1 MIRKHATSPM
11 LESTREM
18 SRNSREDA
26 ARQLFAWKAVE
37 EAIRGAAG
45 KGFDQVEMVPPLPLD
60 LRRTEAARALCDKLA
75 RLGFQTHWEE
85 RIGPRPGEA
94 GQVLGISWRSAKP
107 DGA

>member
-1 MIRKHATSPM
+1 MIRKPATSPM

-18 SRNSREDA
+18 SRSSREDA

-37 EAIRGAAG
+37 EAIRDAAG
-45 KGFDQVEMVPPLPLD
+45 KGFDQVELAPPRPLD
-60 LRRTEAARALCDKLA
+60 LRRTEAARELCDKLA
-75 RLGFQTHWEE
+75 RLGFQTYWEE
-85 RIGPRPGEA
+85 RMGTRPGDA